1 MLRIKKKEK
10 KISLKNKKNITKI
23 KKKQRKQEKEKDI
36 FSNVPKLIELLI
48 PDCIHEKRDQII
60 LGEERYSRTFVI
72 STYPSKTWIGWLDK
86 IFSQI
91 GDINLSIHVE
101 TVSDD
106 TVIRQLTK
114 KVTILE
120 SEYQTYQARG
130 NIDLLHPLEKMI
142 YDYEDI
148 RKKIQTT
155 NDRLFYITIHL
166 RVNAKNLDELNTK
179 SNILKNEFSKMSVKV
194 RTLNFRQFDGL
205 KANMP
210 FNVSNIH
217 DYERNVTAEGLATMF
232 PISNSNA
239 ESSPEGVLI
248 GRNYFTGL
256 PVYLDTFSKELAN
269 PHLAILG
276 ESGAGKS
283 VAMDIIGSRSVV
295 TLNRQL
301 AILDNEGEYKKRTD
315 SLSGRIIKI
324 KQGVPSG
331 INLFDIETEETSNGT
346 EKVDILGK
354 VAEIRALL
362 AGIMRNYMDR
372 TLNAKEL
379 VEIETAVIETYKEK
393 GITQDKESLFE
404 KDAGKLNGK
413 ITLSKIKKKMPTLS
427 DFQRILATKENSK
440 ELAEILTGFLKG
452 KSLGIFDCNSNVNI
466 NDQLIDF
473 DLSEITDEVT
483 KFYANLVITTWIIE
497 KYMKVSNK
505 YPKKAIHIDEA
516 WTLIKYKET
525 ADFMEILARKARKR
539 GVSLVIATQSPDE
552 LVSSPQGRAILNN
565 CDTTLLMKQSPM
577 SVDKIIE
584 HFKLAEGTRDFLLK
598 CQSGEALLNKGG
610 TISAIKIEM
619 LEREKD
625 IIKLHEQV
633 VN

>member
-1 MLRIKKKEK
+1 MFKTKRKEQ
-10 KISLKNKKNITKI
+10 KILFNKTKN
-23 KKKQRKQEKEKDI
+23 KQEKEKDI
-36 FSNVPKLIELLI
+36 FSNVPKLIELLV
-48 PDCIHEKRDQII
+48 PDFVHEKRDQII

-72 STYPSKTWIGWLDK
+72 STYPSKVWIGWLDN

-91 GDINLSIHVE
+91 GDINVSIHVE
-101 TVSDD
+101 SVPDD

-120 SEYQTYQARG
+120 SEYQTYKARG

-142 YDYEDI
+142 FDYEDI
-148 RKKIQTT
+148 RKKIQTS
-155 NDRLFYITIHL
+155 NDKLFYITILL
-166 RVNAKNLDELNTK
+166 RVNAKNLEELNIK
-179 SNILKNEFSKMSVKV
+179 SNILKNEFSKISVKV
-194 RTLNFRQFDGL
+194 RTLNFRQFEGL

-210 FNVSNIH
+210 FNISNIH
-217 DYERNVTAEGLATMF
+217 DYERNITANGLATMF

-301 AILDNEGEYKKRTD
+301 AILDNEGEYKKRTN

-331 INLFDIETEETSNGT
+331 INLFDIETEENSNGT

-362 AGIMRNYMDR
+362 AGIMKNYMDR

-393 GITQDKESLFE
+393 GITQDKQSLFE
-404 KDAGKLNGK
+404 KEAGKLNGK
-413 ITLSKIKKKMPTLS
+413 ITLNKIKKQMPTLS

-452 KSLGIFDCNSNVNI
+452 KSLGIFDCNSSINI

-497 KYMKVSNK
+497 KYMKINNK
-505 YPKKAIHIDEA
+505 FPKKAIHIDEA

-525 ADFMEILARKARKR
+525 ADFMEVLARKARKR
-539 GVSLVIATQSPDE
+539 GVSLTIATQSPDE
-552 LVSSPQGRAILNN
+552 LISSPQGRAILNN
-565 CDTTLLMKQSPM
+565 CDTTLLLKQSPM
-577 SVDKIIE
+577 SVDKIIS
-584 HFKLAEGTRDFLLK
+584 HFKLAEGTREFLLK
-598 CQSGEALLNKGG
+598 CQPGEAILNKGG
-610 TISAIKIEM
+610 TVSAIKIEM

-633 VN
+633 VS